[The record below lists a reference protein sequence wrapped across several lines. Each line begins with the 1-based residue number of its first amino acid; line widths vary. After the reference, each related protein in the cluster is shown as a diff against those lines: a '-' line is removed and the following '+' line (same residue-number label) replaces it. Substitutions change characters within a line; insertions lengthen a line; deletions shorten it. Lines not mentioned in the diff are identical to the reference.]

1 MKKFVASSLLVLLLC
16 FCLLP
21 SFEFPGGPE
30 NYVRVVKQVEI
41 KGEVIRPGVYTVQ
54 WDASVADVIKEAG
67 GANDQAD
74 LSSLSLSMTI
84 ENEGVIVVPKK
95 VDKKKISIN
104 TATIEELDTLEG
116 VGPAIA
122 QRIID
127 YRNKKPFMTLEELKE
142 VKGIGDKLFAKIKD
156 NISL

>member
-1 MKKFVASSLLVLLLC
+1 M
-16 FCLLP
+16 
-21 SFEFPGGPE
+21 
-30 NYVRVVKQVEI
+30 
-41 KGEVIRPGVYTVQ
+41 
-54 WDASVADVIKEAG
+54 
-67 GANDQAD
+67 NDQAD

-95 VDKKKISIN
+95 TDKKKISIN
-104 TATIEELDTLEG
+104 TASIEELDTLEG
-116 VGPAIA
+116 IGPAIA

-127 YRNKKPFMTLEELKE
+127 YRDKKPFMTLEELKE